1 MEERDL
7 EMEEV
12 VEVEVRDC
20 QYEVQ
25 IMQLLKMF
33 IFFLSKAVELEAVA
47 VDVAGAVVVGD
58 KDVV

>member
-1 MEERDL
+1 MEGDL